1 MTLATA
7 SEFAARAPR
16 REDARPARP
25 SRPVLTRA
33 PAVSLSPVRSCNQC
47 YKFET
52 HTDMEAASASDL
64 EAASEQGT
72 LLAIEYDGT
81 WYGNGTVGDVEPPTE
96 EEEEEE
102 EASHDSHDEEDAAAY
117 GGAYADDRD
126 AEEDAAAYG
135 IAAEGYGSSAASH
148 EAVTSSRS
156 AANYEGRSDMS
167 YAFIGGAALLLFGVA
182 LAVVR
187 RAYRRRVVLAGD
199 EGISMTPST
208 TCPPLV

>member
-1 MTLATA
+1 M
-7 SEFAARAPR
+7 
-16 REDARPARP
+16 
-25 SRPVLTRA
+25 
-33 PAVSLSPVRSCNQC
+33 RSCNQC

-81 WYGNGTVGDVEPPTE
+81 WYGNGTAGDVEPPAE
-96 EEEEEE
+96 EEEEKEEGEEE
-102 EASHDSHDEEDAAAY
+102 EADHDSHDSHDEEDAAAY
-117 GGAYADDRD
+117 GGVYADDRV

-135 IAAEGYGSSAASH
+135 IAAEGYGSSATSH
-148 EAVTSSRS
+148 EAVASSRS
-156 AANYEGRSDMS
+156 AANYEDGADMS

-182 LAVVR
+182 LAAVR
-187 RAYRRRVVLAGD
+187 RATRRRVVLAGD